1 MGAIFRA
8 DQGICLLF
16 RRDAFEPL
24 VLAQLQ
30 QRSPGARA
38 GAVRYSKA
46 GLAESPATTLLQREG
61 IPGASLAQE
70 HVRRFAQEFFFSK
83 LIAWEGEHEYRFIEP
98 GDDEDYSYVDIGDS
112 LVSVIVGHEF
122 PTWQEPAARTICHEA
137 GRLQSLASAESAS
150 PTPGPMRMLSVPT
163 TIWV

>member
-1 MGAIFRA
+1 MWEQYSEQH
-8 DQGICLLF
+8 QGVCLLF

-30 QRSPGARA
+30 ERSPRARA

-61 IPGASLAQE
+61 ITGASLAQE

-83 LIAWEGEHEYRFIEP
+83 LIDWKSEHEYRFIEP
-98 GDDEDYSYVDIGDS
+98 GDDEEYSYVDIGDTR
-112 LVSVIVGHEF
+112 VSVIVGHEF
-122 PTWQEPAARTICHEA
+122 PTWQEPAARTICHQA
-137 GRLQSLASAESAS
+137 GLDLRQMSGRRGWRWRSRAAHASHR
-150 PTPGPMRMLSVPT
+150 GR
-163 TIWV
+163 